1 MNESFAIQG
10 YTQSGNMI
18 CFVNG
23 DDIVQTDCFGTQ
35 KAIGKTIQAYT
46 ELENTTKEYYDK
58 LIELGVIV
66 PPKTQEEMISQM
78 QKSMQDMCELV
89 SSLKKEIEEV
99 KNRGCTCHSA
109 NAEQDVS
116 GIKTERCSQPGAA
129 VGSRRPE
136 QPERRS

>member
-18 CFVNG
+18 CFTNG

-35 KAIGKTIQAYT
+35 KTIGKTIQAYT
-46 ELENTTKEYYDK
+46 ELESTTKEYYDK
-58 LIELGVIV
+58 LVELGVII
-66 PPKTQEEMISQM
+66 PQKTQEEMISQM

-99 KNRGCTCHSA
+99 KNRGCTCHIA

-116 GIKTERCSQPGAA
+116 GIKPERCSKSGTATDT
-129 VGSRRPE
+129 RHTE
-136 QPERRS
+136 QFGRRS